1 MNLHTIIT
9 ISKCQCVVSSYL
21 INVLKHES
29 VFQIKCLNM
38 SVCEME
44 IIHNNQCV
52 SKYEYVSLF

>member
-44 IIHNNQCV
+44 IIHNQCV
-52 SKYEYVSLF
+52 SKYEYVSLI